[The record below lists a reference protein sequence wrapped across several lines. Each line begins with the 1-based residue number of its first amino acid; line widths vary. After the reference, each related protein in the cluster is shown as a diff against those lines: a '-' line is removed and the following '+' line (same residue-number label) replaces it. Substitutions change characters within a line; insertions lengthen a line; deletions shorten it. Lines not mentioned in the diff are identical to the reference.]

1 MAEEKGQTT
10 TKAIELLLKMP
21 QISYES
27 HVNYVCLSAGMFKN
41 SALAK
46 SITTSDLQLF
56 PTALTKVHSWKF
68 KNP

>member
-21 QISYES
+21 QIPYES
-27 HVNYVCLSAGMFKN
+27 HVNCVCLSAGMFKN

-46 SITTSDLQLF
+46 IILLYNY
-56 PTALTKVHSWKF
+56 K
-68 KNP
+68 